1 MAERQKERKLIEEDA
16 RMKKCKLLGI
26 QVNSSRLLAD
36 SESFWHTQVEEG
48 VLAGHNVPMDE
59 DALFWKEQV
68 LEGVLRIHN
77 VPAGVIIESD
87 SEEAQE

>member
-1 MAERQKERKLIEEDA
+1 
-16 RMKKCKLLGI
+16 
-26 QVNSSRLLAD
+26 
-36 SESFWHTQVEEG
+36 
-48 VLAGHNVPMDE
+48 MDE

-87 SEEAQE
+87 FDSEEAQE